1 MYRIEILPLAKNDI
15 QQAVSWYNLKQ
26 NNLGNRF
33 LRAPQ
38 NEVKVIQKNP
48 AAFINR
54 YNQIHTFVMNDFPF
68 MIHYLIEN
76 ELKKV
81 IIVAV
86 FHTSLNPDNWNR
98 R

>member
-1 MYRIEILPLAKNDI
+1 MYRIEILPLAKQDI

-33 LRAPQ
+33 LRALQ

-54 YNQIHTFVMNDFPF
+54 YNHIHTFVMNDFPF

-86 FHTSLNPDNWNR
+86 FHTSLNPDNWQR
-98 R
+98 K

>member
-33 LRAPQ
+33 LRNVR
-38 NEVKVIQKNP
+38 NEVKIIQKNP
-48 AAFINR
+48 TAFINR

-86 FHTSLNPDNWNR
+86 FHTSLNPDNWQR
-98 R
+98 K